1 MKCLKRNKQPLYLY
15 KYLGATA
22 ILDDNGNKT
31 GEYRIVY
38 ANPIRVDINISP
50 ASGVSELQV
59 FGSDVSY
66 NYIAVTDGADNV
78 FTESDVI
85 SRSNT
90 IDSDG
95 MFGYDYIIR
104 RVAQSLNFVSLA
116 LFQVNGVIQVC
127 IFAGYMSPDSKK
139 TSIDDVVAHIDHC
152 VRIAGIDHVGIGSDF
167 DGGGGVLGCKGSND
181 MIRITVKLLEKGYSE
196 DDLRKIWGANFFRV
210 LNANRK

>member
-85 SRSNT
+85 SRSNM

-95 MFGYDYIIR
+95 MFGYEYIIR

-116 LFQVNGVIQVC
+116 LFQVNGGTGHV
-127 IFAGYMSPDSKK
+127 KK
-139 TSIDDVVAHIDHC
+139 
-152 VRIAGIDHVGIGSDF
+152 
-167 DGGGGVLGCKGSND
+167 
-181 MIRITVKLLEKGYSE
+181 E
-196 DDLRKIWGANFFRV
+196 
-210 LNANRK
+210 

>member
-15 KYLGATA
+15 KYLGTTT

-31 GEYRIVY
+31 GEYRIMY

-66 NYIAVTDGADNV
+66 NYIAVTDGVDNV

-85 SRSNT
+85 SRSNM

-116 LFQVNGVIQVC
+116 LFQVNGGTGHV
-127 IFAGYMSPDSKK
+127 KK
-139 TSIDDVVAHIDHC
+139 
-152 VRIAGIDHVGIGSDF
+152 
-167 DGGGGVLGCKGSND
+167 
-181 MIRITVKLLEKGYSE
+181 E
-196 DDLRKIWGANFFRV
+196 
-210 LNANRK
+210 

>member
-15 KYLGATA
+15 KYLETAT

-66 NYIAVTDGADNV
+66 NYIAVTDGVDNV

-85 SRSNT
+85 SRSNM

-116 LFQVNGVIQVC
+116 LFQVNGGTGHV
-127 IFAGYMSPDSKK
+127 KK
-139 TSIDDVVAHIDHC
+139 
-152 VRIAGIDHVGIGSDF
+152 
-167 DGGGGVLGCKGSND
+167 
-181 MIRITVKLLEKGYSE
+181 E
-196 DDLRKIWGANFFRV
+196 
-210 LNANRK
+210 